1 MTCCFRNSSRHA
13 IQIGISKQKI
23 LFYLFVLC
31 NAVFDGFFKLF
42 FVLYNFDEVYSTFL
56 QVLTATSCSFIISFC
71 NPRAGYKSP
80 FFCVLFT
87 TQKIHHHHHHHDH
100 HHCSTSY
107 IVGFLYRCIYP
118 LQHIPEDDNFYLVC
132 RQN

>member
-56 QVLTATSCSFIISFC
+56 QVLTATSCSFIISFVTQRQVTKIFLAFFL
-71 NPRAGYKSP
+71 PFKKSIIIITQHVTLLV
-80 FFCVLFT
+80 FCIVVFTLFNIYLRMIIFT
-87 TQKIHHHHHHHDH
+87 LF
-100 HHCSTSY
+100 
-107 IVGFLYRCIYP
+107 VGRIDL
-118 LQHIPEDDNFYLVC
+118 
-132 RQN
+132 